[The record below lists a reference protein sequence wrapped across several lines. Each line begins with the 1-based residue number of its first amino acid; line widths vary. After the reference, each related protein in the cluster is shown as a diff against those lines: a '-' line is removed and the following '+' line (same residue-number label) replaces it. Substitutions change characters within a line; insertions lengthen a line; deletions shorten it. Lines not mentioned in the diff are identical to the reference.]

1 MRALVEAEK
10 NGDSKAY
17 ISNVN
22 KIKDMGYP
30 TKYIRSVL
38 DTFTKAET
46 EKTEQEI
53 EESAEDLYNDSGQ
66 LYTYNIAFN
75 AVNSGDMESYNE
87 IKKEA
92 VNSGMSETTF
102 INNVLNAQNE
112 YAEKTGG
119 TVISTKELFNE
130 MLNNGQSKKYKEIY
144 EGLKKYGKTDEN
156 IENSISSYSSDIRKL
171 YYEARYN
178 GDYNN
183 YEKYRKQLL
192 NVGVTPESMERGYK
206 QYVKKLNEN

>member
-1 MRALVEAEK
+1 
-10 NGDSKAY
+10 
-17 ISNVN
+17 
-22 KIKDMGYP
+22 
-30 TKYIRSVL
+30 
-38 DTFTKAET
+38 
-46 EKTEQEI
+46 
-53 EESAEDLYNDSGQ
+53 
-66 LYTYNIAFN
+66 
-75 AVNSGDMESYNE
+75 
-87 IKKEA
+87 
-92 VNSGMSETTF
+92 MSETTF

>member
-1 MRALVEAEK
+1 
-10 NGDSKAY
+10 
-17 ISNVN
+17 
-22 KIKDMGYP
+22 MGYP

-112 YAEKTGG
+112 YAEKTGC

-192 NVGVTPESMERGYK
+192 NVGVTPESMDRGYK
-206 QYVKKLNEN
+206 QYVNKLEDN